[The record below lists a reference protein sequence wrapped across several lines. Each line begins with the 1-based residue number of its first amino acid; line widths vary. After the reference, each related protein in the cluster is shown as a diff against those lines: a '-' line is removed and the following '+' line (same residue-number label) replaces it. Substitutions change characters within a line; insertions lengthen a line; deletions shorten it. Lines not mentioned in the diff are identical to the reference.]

1 MDPSRTAQPLRG
13 ADLGRRPQHGVT
25 PRRLPLI
32 DAPSGGAAA
41 SDDSLAPPPALR
53 SRHTGL
59 QPWAAMAPFLTEVQ
73 ISPICVA
80 PSRIECKESI
90 FVLMF
95 MRMVLDFLAGRDSG
109 TGAAGCTLSV
119 EIQAAVLIC

>member
-1 MDPSRTAQPLRG
+1 MWIHSQRHSGARLDPSRTAQPLRG

-41 SDDSLAPPPALR
+41 SDDSLAPPF
-53 SRHTGL
+53 G
-59 QPWAAMAPFLTEVQ
+59 
-73 ISPICVA
+73 PICVA

-95 MRMVLDFLAGRDSG
+95 MRMVLDFFAGRDSG

-119 EIQAAVLIC
+119 GIQAAVLIC